1 MVHYHDFL
9 VELPRYAALG
19 KANDFP
25 TLNCCPICRAK
36 NRLQR
41 HGFYERNVISEECS
55 FRIPICR
62 LLCPDCGRTVS
73 ILPMFVLPYFQ
84 YTVDIILRILLA
96 FWMTCG
102 LCTRQQ
108 RRFYESCIWEVN
120 GNGAVLSRGR
130 FFGDAADY
138 TQGKSHKDDPDDPS
152 FGESNLPQKVVAS
165 SDKQLYGS
173 TIIPWRAG
181 GENRITFPHT
191 FFLAIRIGRT
201 LRTLQCP
208 QRLAG

>member
-1 MVHYHDFL
+1 VVHYHDFL

-108 RRFYESCIWEVN
+108 RRFYEKRVYGKLTEMEMFFREGGFLEMLPITRKEKAIKMIQMIQALGKATYLRRWWRHRTNSFMAAPLYH
-120 GNGAVLSRGR
+120 GAR
-130 FFGDAADY
+130 
-138 TQGKSHKDDPDDPS
+138 
-152 FGESNLPQKVVAS
+152 VA
-165 SDKQLYGS
+165 K
-173 TIIPWRAG
+173 T
-181 GENRITFPHT
+181 E
-191 FFLAIRIGRT
+191 
-201 LRTLQCP
+201 
-208 QRLAG
+208 